1 MRASVLITI
10 THPSISI
17 DSLSNSVDFRICP
30 MPLGQQSITPLAFH
44 RVSTFSTH
52 YSICPGLSLTPVPNS
67 AGLHTQSVCPS
78 TWFANPPTFQIRS
91 VWHPHPYL
99 SVWALCPHLPIHLS
113 THPSPF
119 GLSGP
124 RAHPCPSPICPPSP
138 SGLQPTPPR
147 LHALLNL
154 SVCPSTC
161 LGPSPSIVTT
171 G

>member
-30 MPLGQQSITPLAFH
+30 MPLGQQSNTPLAFH

-91 VWHPHPYL
+91 IWHPHP
-99 SVWALCPHLPIHLS
+99 IHLS
-113 THPSPF
+113 VRPADTYPPTYSPTLSGLHPSVRHKSIHIR
-119 GLSGP
+119 LSGP
-124 RAHPCPSPICPPSP
+124 GAHSLTCLSRLCAFHCPS
-138 SGLQPTPPR
+138 
-147 LHALLNL
+147 
-154 SVCPSTC
+154 V
-161 LGPSPSIVTT
+161 VTT

>member
-30 MPLGQQSITPLAFH
+30 TPLGQQSITPLAFH

-91 VWHPHPYL
+91 IWHPHP
-99 SVWALCPHLPIHLS
+99 IHLS
-113 THPSPF
+113 VHPADSYPPTSSPTLSGLHPSI
-119 GLSGP
+119 LSCSMSEGFWVWEGAVGYP
-124 RAHPCPSPICPPSP
+124 GRV
-138 SGLQPTPPR
+138 
-147 LHALLNL
+147 
-154 SVCPSTC
+154 SV
-161 LGPSPSIVTT
+161 
-171 G
+171 